1 MKNFIGFILANGLW
15 IIFSLFLMGI
25 DIPIPSSFIALM
37 IAANAIFAFFSIF
50 VQTLVITLYEVNVFE
65 KPKNTLDYCVKYFA
79 ITTSG
84 INYYVQTVLNRLPF
98 ILNKLVAAF
107 FFVFLVATGFS
118 LIGVFN

>member
-1 MKNFIGFILANGLW
+1 MKNFIGFLLANGLW
-15 IIFSLFLMGI
+15 ILFSLFLTGI
-25 DIPIPSSFIALM
+25 DVPIPSSFIALM

-65 KPKNTLDYCVKYFA
+65 EPKSILDYCFKYFA

-118 LIGVFN
+118 LLGVFN

>member
-1 MKNFIGFILANGLW
+1 MKNFIGFFLANGLW
-15 IIFSLFLMGI
+15 VLFSLFLTGI

-65 KPKNTLDYCVKYFA
+65 EPKNILSYCFKYIA

-84 INYYVQTVLNRLPF
+84 INYYVQTVLSRLPF

-107 FFVFLVATGFS
+107 FFIFLVATGFS
-118 LIGVFN
+118 LLGVFN

>member
-1 MKNFIGFILANGLW
+1 MKNIIGFSLANGLW
-15 IIFSLFLMGI
+15 ILFSLFLTGI
-25 DIPIPSSFIALM
+25 DVPIPSSFIALM

-50 VQTLVITLYEVNVFE
+50 IQTLVITLYEVNVFE
-65 KPKNTLDYCVKYFA
+65 EPKNILDYCFKYFA

-84 INYYVQTVLNRLPF
+84 INYYVQTVLNKLPF

-118 LIGVFN
+118 LLGVFN